1 MLSRLIATTTKS
13 SMIARSF
20 ASAAFA
26 LPPLPYG
33 KKDLEPVISETT
45 LNCHYDGHH
54 QTYVNNLNN
63 MTKEGERK
71 SLEHY
76 ITDVTGP
83 VHNQAAQVCVPR
95 LS

>member
-1 MLSRLIATTTKS
+1 MLSRFVFTATKS

-33 KKDLEPVISETT
+33 KKDLEPAISENTIK
-45 LNCHYDGHH
+45 CHYDGHH

-63 MTKEGERK
+63 MTKDGERK
-71 SLEHY
+71 SLEYY
-76 ITDVTGP
+76 ITDVKGP
-83 VHNQAAQVCVPR
+83 VHNQAAQVYPK
-95 LS
+95 LYE

>member
-1 MLSRLIATTTKS
+1 MLSRFIATATKS
-13 SMIARSF
+13 SVFARSF

-63 MTKEGERK
+63 MTKDGERK

-83 VHNQAAQVCVPR
+83 VHNQAAQVNPFR
-95 LS
+95 FP